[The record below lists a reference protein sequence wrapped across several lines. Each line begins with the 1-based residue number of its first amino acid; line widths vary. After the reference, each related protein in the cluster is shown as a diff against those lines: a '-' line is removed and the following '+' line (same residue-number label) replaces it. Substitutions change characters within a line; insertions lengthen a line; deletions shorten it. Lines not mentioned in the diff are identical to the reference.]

1 MQIIVEI
8 IPGGKRL
15 TLDVAST
22 DNISSVKAKIKET
35 EGIPI
40 EQQALY
46 SDNRL
51 LHGADILE
59 HCGVKNDDTLRLVK
73 LEGLVQEDASFYKE
87 EISMPML
94 GQQYPQDA
102 TLSFHFYDSGESNWW
117 HGMHRSMAR
126 TDLGFQ
132 AKTRLSR
139 VEFPTFNGDDLEEY
153 WVFRCERFFDLDR
166 TPEEARANLASVHL
180 EGHQVFARAVCITRK
195 IYQEVR
201 NSGR

>member
-1 MQIIVEI
+1 M
-8 IPGGKRL
+8 
-15 TLDVAST
+15 T
-22 DNISSVKAKIKET
+22 
-35 EGIPI
+35 
-40 EQQALY
+40 
-46 SDNRL
+46 
-51 LHGADILE
+51 
-59 HCGVKNDDTLRLVK
+59 
-73 LEGLVQEDASFYKE
+73 
-87 EISMPML
+87 
-94 GQQYPQDA
+94 
-102 TLSFHFYDSGESNWW
+102 
-117 HGMHRSMAR
+117 R

-180 EGHQVFARAVCITRK
+180 EGEALEWHQVFARAVCITRK